1 MDMQMIYAMIWI
13 LFIAAVVFLG
23 IFFGKRLGKMK
34 QEKQQAKLEYE
45 NKKEKYSYLKP
56 GVLDDCPREDVAAAV
71 LFHCM
76 RKEDEDFDHYFENMM
91 KHIHPNFAKKLLR
104 KFEHLYRKIKI
115 RIGGK
120 KS

>member
-76 RKEDEDFDHYFENMM
+76 RKEDEDFDHAGSGQDQCRRKQKGLPGLFFLV
-91 KHIHPNFAKKLLR
+91 HALPLLTV
-104 KFEHLYRKIKI
+104 HCTPL
-115 RIGGK
+115 
-120 KS
+120 S